1 MRQLVA
7 GTEQEI
13 LVVLLLLRRHQVHCR
28 LMGVMQVQV
37 WIWEEPAEQLL
48 VETYLIQLV
57 MQEQPRVVVVPDLI
71 QSPEGLHFGMVTEQ
85 EGLVV
90 MGRVT
95 PRWQEQLAVFTS
107 IINIMPRRLI

>member
-37 WIWEEPAEQLL
+37 WLWEEPAEQLL

-57 MQEQPRVVVVPDLI
+57 MQEQPRVVVVS

-90 MGRVT
+90 RGVT